1 MEILHYA
8 IIIIIIAIIIVCQWV
23 FYKKTF
29 QKQSEL
35 KSIFPDNCSDSLEA
49 IELEDNNTQI
59 ESSFHNPVFDGITNT
74 INDYLRENK
83 GAASDFHL
91 IKDVVDRHCDAV
103 EEEISTLTPIPLYCG
118 LIGTMLGIL
127 IGVGILVFT
136 GGVEALL
143 STAETESGSGIVELL
158 GGVSLAMIS
167 SIVGIILTTR
177 GSYLTKE
184 AKTKLNVNKNTFL
197 SWIQVKLL
205 PTLAGNTTSAIYT
218 LQKNLSNFNQA
229 FGANIKEM
237 AVTFSSISGSQKD
250 QLELMQLIERM
261 DVSKIARANVKVL
274 EELQNSVRE
283 FERFNQYMHDVGSY
297 LEKVEQLNGQI
308 NDHLN
313 RTKVIED
320 IGAFFK
326 DEIQQIELRKGIMNQ
341 AVGAVDTTIQNAVR
355 KLQESTDQQL
365 NEFIQYTVLQQER
378 FAKAVT
384 EQNDQFGAI
393 ITDQQNAAR
402 KAIEDQEQILK
413 SKLHE
418 TTAIVEE
425 LKNVSA
431 VKSSMT
437 NIEKATVEQNKKLG
451 DLISA
456 IERVVDSNSNSGV
469 KISQSTPKWM
479 IVGVGI
485 TLSILSIAGL
495 LYIIPSILV
504 FFQK

>member
-8 IIIIIIAIIIVCQWV
+8 FIILIIGVIISYQWI
-23 FYKKTF
+23 FYRKTCKK
-29 QKQSEL
+29 QNEL
-35 KSIFPDNCSDSLEA
+35 KYIFPDNCSETLDT
-49 IELEDNNTQI
+49 IELEDSNTLI
-59 ESSFHNPVFDGITNT
+59 ESAFHNPVFDGITNT

-136 GGVEALL
+136 GGIEDLL
-143 STAETESGSGIVELL
+143 STVETESGSGIVELL

-177 GSYLTKE
+177 GAYLTKE

-218 LQKNLSNFNQA
+218 LQKNLSNFNHS
-229 FGANIKEM
+229 FGSNIKEM
-237 AVTFSSISGSQKD
+237 AATFSSISGSQKD

-261 DVSKIARANVKVL
+261 DVSKIAKANVKVL

-283 FERFNQYMHDVGSY
+283 FERFNQYMHNVGNY
-297 LEKVEQLNGQI
+297 LEKVERLNAEI

-320 IGAFFK
+320 IGVFFK
-326 DEIQQIELRKGIMNQ
+326 DEIQQIEQRKGIMNQ
-341 AVGAVDTTIQNAVR
+341 TVGAVDTTIQNAVR
-355 KLQESTDQQL
+355 RLQESTDQQL

-378 FAKAVT
+378 FSKTVT
-384 EQNDQFGAI
+384 EQNEQFSSI
-393 ITDQQNAAR
+393 ILEQQNAAK
-402 KAIEDQEQILK
+402 KAIDTQEQILK

-418 TTAIVEE
+418 TTAMIEE
-425 LKNVSA
+425 LKNISA
-431 VKSSMT
+431 VKSSMV
-437 NIEKATVEQNKKLG
+437 NIEKATNDQNKKLG
-451 DLISA
+451 DLIAA
-456 IERVVDSNSNSGV
+456 IERVVNSNTNGV
-469 KISQSTPKWM
+469 VQVSQSSPKWM
-479 IVGVGI
+479 MVGVGV

-495 LYIIPSILV
+495 LYIIPSILA